1 MCLRSVRRGVILS
14 WLSICRLRV
23 TRVTGGSSSTWSTE
37 PATNC
42 PEYESW
48 KRAFLSGGYLPYES
62 SKLILTIVLSAI
74 LWLAFIIDV
83 CISTVMGH
91 IPQIWNSYFQKGAFD
106 ASPTMDPLTRS
117 PIFCGFI
124 RASSSEAQPVTTILL
139 NNATCFE
146 TGDPRLWRIS
156 TRV

>member
-1 MCLRSVRRGVILS
+1 MCLQSVRRGVILS

-62 SKLILTIVLSAI
+62 SKLILTIVLSSI

-83 CISTVMGH
+83 VISTVKDL
-91 IPQIWNSYFQKGAFD
+91 IPQIWNSYIQKGAFD
-106 ASPTMDPLTRS
+106 ASPTMDPLTGS

-124 RASSSEAQPVTTILL
+124 RASSWEAELARTVLL
-139 NNATCFE
+139 NNVTCFE
-146 TGDPRLWRIS
+146 TLIPDDEPECK
-156 TRV
+156 TE

>member
-23 TRVTGGSSSTWSTE
+23 TKTTGGSSSTWSTE

-91 IPQIWNSYFQKGAFD
+91 IPQIWNSYFQEGAFV
-106 ASPTMDPLTRS
+106 ASLTMHPLTRRVM
-117 PIFCGFI
+117 FCGFT
-124 RASSSEAQPVTTILL
+124 RVSSWEAELVRTVLL
-139 NNATCFE
+139 NNVTCFE
-146 TGDPRLWRIS
+146 TLIPDDEPECK
-156 TRV
+156 TE